1 MKRGLLLLFLMLIA
15 FSQDL
20 KAQCVQSTPYTES
33 FDGSAWQGPSGWT
46 NSGSIPSCWTRNVT
60 TTNYL
65 WMASDPAFANTFT
78 GPSGDHTTGTGG
90 YAFAEGWFPGSTGT
104 NQTVTNLITPPIDL
118 SSDTLPRLVFYY
130 HMYGADVN
138 WLNIRVRVVGTN
150 TWVNLHTINSTTAAN
165 QFTSQNSPWRKHVE
179 SLSQFAGDTIQI
191 RFNAKRD
198 VSFSTFTQS
207 RIALDDIGVEETP
220 SCDQPI
226 NPVASSV
233 TSSSANISW
242 TSLNTTPLGTQV
254 QFASGTTGIANGT
267 INTYS
272 TATPNLS
279 GLNSNTNY
287 RIRVREICTAGDTS
301 AWSNLGTFTTGC
313 SNYIAPY
320 IEDFEGSG
328 WSPSTT
334 WNVQGDI
341 DQCWITQGA
350 AQKFWTVGPPAFSW
364 TQTGP
369 SGDHTSGSGQYVFHQ
384 KSSTVATGTD
394 PRLISPWI
402 DLDTLSSP
410 ELSFWYHGF
419 GQQMGDLDV
428 YIQKQGGTWSSLWD
442 TTGLTH
448 SSSNAPWL
456 EQIID
461 ISSYAGDTVRVRFDY
476 DASAGSFYTQF
487 ALDDIRIDN
496 APSCAKPK
504 NTAVTAVGVFVAQL
518 GWSGGGASNW
528 QIRYR
533 EVGTSSWTWTSS
545 NTSSKGIPQLSSQT
559 TYEWEVRDSCGS
571 GDVSLWV
578 VGPDFTTNCSFYT
591 APFEETFSNTNK
603 WVTVDFTNTTGDIDQ
618 CWLRSDTEDLFW
630 TGGNSSTSHYAGT
643 GPSADHTTGTGGYA
657 FTRSSS
663 PWTSTVDTE
672 LRTPLIDLDTL
683 QSPELTFWYHMFGPD
698 IDKLRVFVKKP
709 GDPAILVNTI
719 TGQQQTS
726 STASWLK
733 RTVNLL
739 AYEGDTVQIIFKAY
753 RNGAGAFSYRS
764 DIAIDDVK
772 IDETATCP
780 APNVLASNIT
790 FNSAE
795 LNWLGRAN
803 TSAVEYG
810 PTGFVQGNG
819 TMVAAQNQNAL
830 LTGLAANTTYDAYV
844 QDTCT
849 STLTS
854 SWTLVQFTTLTCPSV
869 TATGSVAGNNAS
881 IDGFGTTTDADS
893 TIWYWGDGANSLG
906 DTASHTYTSFG
917 LFDIY
922 HVVYN
927 SCGNADS
934 LLLNYSYCDTTI
946 ADYSYTFNGLSVDF
960 DASSSTG
967 TALDYYWQ
975 FGDGNTGTTSNPTH
989 TYTSSGT
996 FNIVLLLV
1004 NSCGDSVSTSFDVTV
1019 CPAVNLGF
1027 TSSAS
1032 GSTFSFTATPAGL
1045 LNYQWSFGDGNTAAG
1060 LTANNTYTTQGTFTV
1075 TVTAE
1080 DSCGN
1085 QYTYSDDVA
1094 TCDLPAGDFSF
1105 NIVSTSANGMVVNF
1119 TASTTGADEYHWYW
1133 GDGTNDKGTTPN
1145 AQHTYGVITLN
1156 YVVNLIL
1163 INDCGDSTIITRS
1176 LNEVGIYEES
1186 IPVNIYPNPTTS
1198 FVEVELPVAAD
1209 ATLSAFNAQGQLV
1222 VANRLVNAT
1231 FNRVDLAEL
1240 PSGTYTILVMMD
1252 NRPYYFSVS
1261 KI

>member
-1 MKRGLLLLFLMLIA
+1 MKRGLLLLFLVLFA
-15 FSQDL
+15 CGQGL
-20 KAQCVQSTPYTES
+20 NAQCIQSTPYTED

-65 WMASDPAFANTFT
+65 WMASDPAFANNQT

-90 YAFAEGWFPGSTGT
+90 YAFAEGWFSGSTGT

-118 SSDTLPRLVFYY
+118 SSDTVPRLVFYY
-130 HMYGADVN
+130 HMFGSDVN

-150 TWVNLHTINSTTAAN
+150 TWVNLHTINATTAAS

-198 VSFSTFTQS
+198 VNFSTFTQS
-207 RIALDDIGVEETP
+207 RIAIDDIAVEETP

-233 TSSSANISW
+233 TSSSASISW
-242 TSLNTTPLGTQV
+242 TSLNTSPFGTQV

-272 TATPNLS
+272 TTTPTLT

-287 RIRVREICTAGDTS
+287 RIRLREICTAGDTS
-301 AWSNLGTFTTGC
+301 TWSNLGTFTTGC

-320 IEDFEGSG
+320 SEDFEGSG
-328 WSPSTT
+328 WAPSTT

-350 AQKFWTVGPPAFSW
+350 AQKFWTVGPPAFVW

-369 SGDHTSGSGQYVFHQ
+369 SGDHTTGSGQYAFHQ
-384 KSSTVATGTD
+384 KSSTLATGID

-402 DLDTLSSP
+402 DLDTLSTP
-410 ELSFWYHGF
+410 ELSFWYHGY

-448 SSSNAPWL
+448 ASSNAPWL

-518 GWSGGGASNW
+518 DWTGGGASNW

-533 EVGTSSWTWTSS
+533 EVGTSTWTWTSS
-545 NTSSKGIPQLSSQT
+545 NTSNKGIPQLSSQT

-578 VGPDFTTNCSFYT
+578 AGPDFTTNCSFYT
-591 APFEETFSNTNK
+591 APFVETFSNANK

-630 TGGNSSTSHYAGT
+630 TGGNSTTSHYAGT
-643 GPSADHTTGTGGYA
+643 GPSGDHTTGTGGYA

-709 GDPAILVNTI
+709 SDPAVLVNTI
-719 TGQQQTS
+719 TGQQQNS

-733 RTVNLL
+733 RTVSLL

-753 RNGAGAFSYRS
+753 RNGSGAFSYRS

-810 PTGFVQGNG
+810 SSGFVQGNG
-819 TMVAAQNQNAL
+819 TMVAAQNQNAV

-854 SWTLVQFTTLTCPSV
+854 SWTLVQFTTLACPAV
-869 TATGSVAGNNAS
+869 TATGSVTGINAS
-881 IDGFGTTTDADS
+881 VDGFGTTSDADS
-893 TIWYWGDGANSLG
+893 SIWYWGDGTNSLG
-906 DTASHTYTSFG
+906 DTSSHTYSTFG

-927 SCGNADS
+927 SCGNVDS
-934 LLLNYSYCDTTI
+934 LQLNYSYCDTTI
-946 ADYSYTFNGLSVDF
+946 ADYTYTVNGLSVGF
-960 DASSSTG
+960 DASTSTG

-975 FGDGNTGTTSNPTH
+975 FGDGNTGTASSPTH
-989 TYTSSGT
+989 TYATSGT
-996 FNIVLLLV
+996 FSVVLLLV

-1019 CPAVNLGF
+1019 CPIVNLGF

-1045 LNYQWSFGDGNTAAG
+1045 LNYQWSFGDGNSASG
-1060 LTANNTYTTQGTFTV
+1060 LTANNTYATQGSFTV

-1085 QYTYSDDVA
+1085 VFSYSDDVA
-1094 TCDLPAGDFSF
+1094 TCDVPAGDFSF

-1119 TASTTGADEYHWYW
+1119 TASATGADEYHWYW

-1156 YVVNLIL
+1156 YVINLIL
-1163 INDCGDSTIITRS
+1163 INDCGDSTVVTRR
-1176 LNEVGIYEES
+1176 LNEVGINEES

-1198 FVEVELPVAAD
+1198 FIEVDLPLTAD

-1222 VANRLVNAT
+1222 VPSRPVNAT
-1231 FNRVDLAEL
+1231 LNRVDVSEL
-1240 PSGTYTILVMMD
+1240 PSGTYTVIVMMD